1 MLEVICGPM
10 YAGKTEELIR
20 RLRRA
25 VIARQR
31 VQVFKPTIDRRYH
44 ATRITSHSEQ
54 SLDAQSVPD
63 AATLRWALLDGT
75 QVVGIDEA
83 QFFGTPL
90 VEVVEEAM
98 ARGQRVIVAGLDLDS
113 NERPFEPLP
122 HLLALADAVTK
133 LAAVCVRCGQA
144 ATRSHRISHGT
155 ERIEVGG
162 AEAYEALCAPC
173 MRRARIA

>member
-63 AATLRWALLDGT
+63 AATLRWALLDAT

-90 VEVVEEAM
+90 VEVVEEALQ
-98 ARGQRVIVAGLDLDS
+98 RGQRVIVAGLDLDS
-113 NERPFEPLP
+113 NELPFEPLP
-122 HLLALADAVTK
+122 HLLALADSVTK
-133 LAAVCVRCGQA
+133 LAAVCLRCGQP
-144 ATRSHRISHGT
+144 ATRSHRLSTGT

-162 AEAYEALCAPC
+162 PKEYEALCGPC
-173 MRRARIA
+173 MRAARVA